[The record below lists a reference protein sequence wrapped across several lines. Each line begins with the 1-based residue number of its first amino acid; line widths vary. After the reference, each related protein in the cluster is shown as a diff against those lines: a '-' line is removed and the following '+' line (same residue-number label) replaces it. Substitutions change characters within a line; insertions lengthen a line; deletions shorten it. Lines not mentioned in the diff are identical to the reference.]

1 LRSRETTGIVG
12 FVRRAVVSLC
22 LLVGLAAVPAALAWT
37 TLTGGVQNTVV
48 PSLLVTQQGS
58 ELVSWDSPVGGTIA
72 ISRNHAPAKVL
83 VSGDP
88 AANRTQL
95 VQLPSGAIQ
104 LYYPNAQG
112 VGRLTSTDDGQT
124 WSANAQT
131 QSHTT
136 GSVMAAAVAPDGT
149 PYFAQDST
157 AGVNVFRGL
166 NGEYVKNVFPR
177 CCGYAESLAVDT
189 DGLVQVAFFSNAT
202 ADGTFLYEQLG
213 ADLSPTGST
222 ELKPTGQ
229 HTDRVPLVSDKLGN
243 TFLAWP
249 PGSPEATSLTV
260 VPFRAGRPAGEG
272 VSFRGPFSG
281 GDPHMALTLDAQD
294 RLWIVWTGGGAV
306 HAARSRSHGEHFGA
320 AVSVAVPGTMVQVSA
335 AGIDGNPGSVDVVV
349 NTGANLLQQALQPG
363 LSVRVT
369 KTTKKVGKKKLVTH
383 WAQALDDGFP
393 VPTASFRIGG
403 RTYHANAQGKAKVPV
418 GSGKAS
424 APGYAGANLKIR

>member
-1 LRSRETTGIVG
+1 LRSCETTGIVG

-22 LLVGLAAVPAALAWT
+22 LLVALAAVPAALAWT

-48 PSLLVTQQGS
+48 ASLLVTQQGS
-58 ELVSWDSPVGGTIA
+58 ELVTWDSPVGGTIA

-95 VQLPSGAIQ
+95 VQLPNGAIQ

-124 WSANAQT
+124 WSANTQT
-131 QSHTT
+131 QSHAT
-136 GSVMAAAVAPDGT
+136 GPVMAAAVAPDGT

-189 DGLVQVAFFSNAT
+189 AGLVQVAFFSNAT
-202 ADGTFLYEQLG
+202 ADGTFLYERLG
-213 ADLSPTGST
+213 ADLIPAGST

-229 HTDRVPLVSDKLGN
+229 HTDRVPLVTDKLGN

-249 PGSPEATSLTV
+249 PGSPDATSLTV
-260 VPFRAGRPAGEG
+260 VPFRGGQPAGDG
-272 VSFRGPFSG
+272 VSFRGPFTG

-306 HAARSRSHGEHFGA
+306 HAARSRSHGQHFGA
-320 AVSVAVPGTMVQVSA
+320 TVSVSVPGTTYQVSA

-369 KTTKKVGKKKLVTH
+369 KTMKKVGKRTVVTH
-383 WAQALDDGFP
+383 WAQGLDDGFP
-393 VPTASFRIGG
+393 VPAASFRVGR

-424 APGYAGANLKIR
+424 APGYVGTNVKIR

>member
-1 LRSRETTGIVG
+1 M
-12 FVRRAVVSLC
+12 RRTLVLAC
-22 LLVGLAAVPAALAWT
+22 LLAAFAAVPAAFAWT
-37 TLTGGVQNTVV
+37 TLTSGVQNSVV
-48 PSLLVTQQGS
+48 ASMLVTQQGS
-58 ELVSWDSPVGGTIA
+58 ELISWDSPVGGTIS
-72 ISRNHAPAKVL
+72 ITRNHGPAKVL
-83 VSGDP
+83 VTGDP

-95 VQLPSGAIQ
+95 VQQPSGAIQ

-124 WSANAQT
+124 WSANVQT

-136 GSVMAAAVAPDGT
+136 GPVMAAAVAPDGT

-189 DGLVQVAFFSNAT
+189 AGLVQVAFFSNAT
-202 ADGTFLYEQLG
+202 ADGTFLYERLG
-213 ADLSPTGST
+213 ADITPTGST

-229 HTDRVPLVSDKLGN
+229 HTDRVPLVADRLGN

-249 PGSPEATSLTV
+249 PGSPDATSLSV
-260 VPFRAGRPAGEG
+260 VPFRGGQPAGDG
-272 VSFRGPFSG
+272 VPFRGPFTG
-281 GDPHMALTLDAQD
+281 GDPHMVLALDAQD

-320 AVSVAVPGTMVQVSA
+320 AVSVTVPGSTYQVSA
-335 AGIDGNPGSVDVVV
+335 AAIDGSPGSIDVVV
-349 NTGANLLQQALQPG
+349 DTGASLLQQTLQPG
-363 LSVRVT
+363 LSVVVS
-369 KTTKKVGKKKLVTH
+369 KTTKKVGKKKLLTH

-403 RTYHANAQGKAKVPV
+403 RTFHANAQGKAKVPV
-418 GSGKAS
+418 GAGKAS
-424 APGYAGANLKIR
+424 APGYVGANVRIR

>member
-1 LRSRETTGIVG
+1 M
-12 FVRRAVVSLC
+12 RRAVLSVC
-22 LLVGLAAVPAALAWT
+22 LLAGLATVPVALAWT
-37 TLTGGVQNTVV
+37 PLASGVQNTVV

-58 ELVSWDSPVGGTIA
+58 ELVSWDSPVAGTIS
-72 ISRNHAPAKVL
+72 ISRNHGAAKVL

-88 AANRTQL
+88 VANRTQL
-95 VQLPSGAIQ
+95 VQQPSGAIQ

-112 VGRLTSTDDGQT
+112 VGHLTSTDDGQT

-131 QSHTT
+131 QSHAT
-136 GSVMAAAVAPDGT
+136 GPVMAASVAADGT

-189 DGLVQVAFFSNAT
+189 AGLVQVAFFSNAT
-202 ADGTFLYEQLG
+202 ADGTFLYERLG

-229 HTDRVPLVSDKLGN
+229 HTDRVPLVADKLGN
-243 TFLAWP
+243 TFMAWP
-249 PGSPEATSLTV
+249 PGSPDATSLTV
-260 VPFRAGRPAGEG
+260 VPFRGGQPAGDG
-272 VSFRGPFSG
+272 VSFRGPFTG
-281 GDPHMALTLDAQD
+281 GDPHMALALDAQD

-320 AVSVAVPGTMVQVSA
+320 AVSVPVPGTMVQVSA
-335 AGIDGNPGSVDVVV
+335 AGIDGDPGSVDVVV
-349 NTGANLLQQALQPG
+349 NTGANLLEQTLQPG
-363 LSVRVT
+363 LTVLVS
-369 KTTKKVGKKKLVTH
+369 KTTKTVGTKKVVTR

-393 VPTASFRIGG
+393 VPTATFRIGG
-403 RTYHANAQGKAKVPV
+403 RTYHANAAGKAKLPA
-418 GSGKAS
+418 GSGKAA
-424 APGYAGANLKIR
+424 APGYIGASFRVR

>member
-1 LRSRETTGIVG
+1 
-12 FVRRAVVSLC
+12 VRRTLALACVLAA
-22 LLVGLAAVPAALAWT
+22 LAAVPAAFAWT
-37 TLTGGVQNTVV
+37 TLTGGVQNSVV
-48 PSLLVTQQGS
+48 ASMLVTQQGS
-58 ELVSWDSPVGGTIA
+58 ELISWDSPVGGTIS
-72 ISRNHAPAKVL
+72 ITRNHGPAKVL
-83 VSGDP
+83 VTGDP

-95 VQLPSGAIQ
+95 VQQPSGAIQ

-112 VGRLTSTDDGQT
+112 VGRLASTDDGQT
-124 WSANAQT
+124 WSANVQT

-136 GSVMAAAVAPDGT
+136 GPVMAATVAPDGT

-189 DGLVQVAFFSNAT
+189 AGLVQVAFFSNAT
-202 ADGTFLYEQLG
+202 ADGTFLYERLG
-213 ADLSPTGST
+213 GDLTPTGST

-229 HTDRVPLVSDKLGN
+229 HTDRVPLVADRLGN

-249 PGSPEATSLTV
+249 PGSPDATSLSV
-260 VPFRAGRPAGEG
+260 VPFRGGQPAGDG
-272 VSFRGPFSG
+272 VPFRGLFTG
-281 GDPHMALTLDAQD
+281 GDPHMVLALDAQD

-320 AVSVAVPGTMVQVSA
+320 AVSVTVPGSTYQVSA
-335 AGIDGNPGSVDVVV
+335 AAIDGSPGSIDVVV
-349 NTGANLLQQALQPG
+349 DTGASLLQQTLQPG
-363 LSVRVT
+363 LSVVVS
-369 KTTKKVGKKKLVTH
+369 KTTKKVGKKKLLTH

-403 RTYHANAQGKAKVPV
+403 RTFHANAQGKAKVPV
-418 GSGKAS
+418 GAGKAS
-424 APGYAGANLKIR
+424 APGYVGANVRIR

>member
-1 LRSRETTGIVG
+1 M
-12 FVRRAVVSLC
+12 RRV
-22 LLVGLAAVPAALAWT
+22 LVPVCILAALAVVPAALAWT
-37 TLTGGVQNTVV
+37 TLTSGVQNTVV
-48 PSLLVTQQGS
+48 ASMLVTQQGS
-58 ELVSWDSPVGGTIA
+58 ELVSWDSPVGGTISIA
-72 ISRNHAPAKVL
+72 RNHGPAKVL
-83 VSGDP
+83 VTGDP

-95 VQLPSGAIQ
+95 VQQPSGAIQ

-124 WSANAQT
+124 WSANVQT
-131 QSHTT
+131 QSHAV
-136 GSVMAAAVAPDGT
+136 GPVMAAAVAPDGT

-177 CCGYAESLAVDT
+177 CCGYAESLAVDSA
-189 DGLVQVAFFSNAT
+189 GLVQVAFFSNAT
-202 ADGTFLYEQLG
+202 ADGTFLYERLG
-213 ADLSPTGST
+213 ADLTPAGST

-229 HTDRVPLVSDKLGN
+229 HTDRVPLVADKLGN

-249 PGSPEATSLTV
+249 PGSPDATSLDV
-260 VPFRAGRPAGEG
+260 VPFRSGQPAGDG
-272 VSFRGPFSG
+272 VPFRGPFTG
-281 GDPHMALTLDAQD
+281 GDPHMALSLDALD

-320 AVSVAVPGTMVQVSA
+320 TVSVAVPGSLYQVSA
-335 AGIDGNPGSVDVVV
+335 AAVDGNPGSVDVVV
-349 NTGANLLQQALQPG
+349 NTGASLLQQSLQPG
-363 LSVRVT
+363 LSVVVS
-369 KTTKKVGKKKLVTH
+369 KTTKRVGRKKVVTH

-403 RTYHANAQGKAKVPV
+403 RTFHANAQGKAKVPV

-424 APGYAGANLKIR
+424 APGYAGANVRIR

>member
-1 LRSRETTGIVG
+1 M
-12 FVRRAVVSLC
+12 RRAVVS
-22 LLVGLAAVPAALAWT
+22 VFFIAALAAVPAALAWT
-37 TLTGGVQNTVV
+37 TLTGGVGNTTVA
-48 PSLLVTQQGS
+48 SLLVTQQGS
-58 ELVSWDSPVGGTIA
+58 ELVSWDSPVGGTIS
-72 ISRNHAPAKVL
+72 ISRNHGPAKVL

-88 AANRTQL
+88 VANRTQL
-95 VQLPSGAIQ
+95 VQQPSGAIQ

-124 WSANAQT
+124 WSANVQT
-131 QSHTT
+131 QSHAV
-136 GSVMAAAVAPDGT
+136 GPVMAAAVAPDGT

-189 DGLVQVAFFSNAT
+189 AGLVQVAFFSNAT
-202 ADGTFLYEQLG
+202 ADGTFLYERLG
-213 ADLSPTGST
+213 ADLTPAGST

-229 HTDRVPLVSDKLGN
+229 HTDRVPLVADKLGN

-249 PGSPEATSLTV
+249 PGSPDATSLTV
-260 VPFRAGRPAGEG
+260 VPFRGGQPAGDG
-272 VSFRGPFSG
+272 VGFRGPFTG

-294 RLWIVWTGGGAV
+294 RLWIVWTGGGSV

-320 AVSVAVPGTMVQVSA
+320 TVSVPVPGTMYQVSA

-349 NTGANLLQQALQPG
+349 NTGANLLEQSLQPG
-363 LSVRVT
+363 LTVVVS
-369 KTTKKVGKKKLVTH
+369 KTTKKIGKKKIVTH

-393 VPTASFRIGG
+393 VPTASFRIAG

-424 APGYAGANLKIR
+424 APGYVGANVKIR

>member
-1 LRSRETTGIVG
+1 M
-12 FVRRAVVSLC
+12 RRAVLSIC
-22 LLVGLAAVPAALAWT
+22 LLAGLATVPVALAWT

-48 PSLLVTQQGS
+48 ASLLVTQQGS
-58 ELVSWDSPVGGTIA
+58 ELVSWDSPVGGTISVA
-72 ISRNHAPAKVL
+72 RNHGPAKVL
-83 VSGDP
+83 VTGDP

-95 VQLPSGAIQ
+95 VQQPSGAIQ

-124 WSANAQT
+124 WSANVQT

-136 GSVMAAAVAPDGT
+136 GPVMAAAVAPDGT

-189 DGLVQVAFFSNAT
+189 AGLVQVAFFSNAT
-202 ADGTFLYEQLG
+202 ADGTFLYERLG
-213 ADLSPTGST
+213 ADLTPAGTT

-229 HTDRVPLVSDKLGN
+229 HTDRVPLVADKLGDI
-243 TFLAWP
+243 FLAWP
-249 PGSPEATSLTV
+249 PGSPDATSLTV
-260 VPFRAGRPAGEG
+260 VPFRSGQPAGDG
-272 VSFRGPFSG
+272 VSFRGPFTG
-281 GDPHMALTLDAQD
+281 GDPHMALALDAQD
-294 RLWIVWTGGGAV
+294 RLWVVWTGGGAV

-320 AVSVAVPGTMVQVSA
+320 TVSIPVPGSTYQVSA
-335 AGIDGNPGSVDVVV
+335 AGIDGSPGSVDVVV
-349 NTGANLLQQALQPG
+349 NTGATLLQQSLQPG
-363 LSVRVT
+363 LSVVVS
-369 KTTKKVGKKKLVTH
+369 KTTKKVGKKKVVTH

-403 RTYHANAQGKAKVPV
+403 RTFHANALGKAKVPV

-424 APGYAGANLKIR
+424 APGYVGANVRIR

>member
-1 LRSRETTGIVG
+1 M
-12 FVRRAVVSLC
+12 RRAVLSVC
-22 LLVGLAAVPAALAWT
+22 LLAGLATVPVALAWT

-58 ELVSWDSPVGGTIA
+58 ELVSWDSPVGGTI
-72 ISRNHAPAKVL
+72 SVTRNHGPAKVL
-83 VSGDP
+83 VTGDP

-95 VQLPSGAIQ
+95 VQQPSGAIQ

-124 WSANAQT
+124 WSANVQT

-136 GSVMAAAVAPDGT
+136 GPVMAAAVAPDGT

-189 DGLVQVAFFSNAT
+189 TGLVQVAFFSNAT
-202 ADGTFLYEQLG
+202 ADGTFVYERLG
-213 ADLSPTGST
+213 ADLTPAGTT

-229 HTDRVPLVSDKLGN
+229 HTDRVPLVADRLGN

-249 PGSPEATSLTV
+249 PGSPDATSLTV
-260 VPFRAGRPAGEG
+260 VPFRSGQPAGDG
-272 VSFRGPFSG
+272 VSFRGPFTG
-281 GDPHMALTLDAQD
+281 GDPHMALALDGQD

-306 HAARSRSHGEHFGA
+306 HAARSRSHGAHFGA
-320 AVSVAVPGTMVQVSA
+320 TVSVAVPGSIYQVSA
-335 AGIDGNPGSVDVVV
+335 AGIDGSPGSVDVVV
-349 NTGANLLQQALQPG
+349 NTGANLLQQSLQPG
-363 LSVRVT
+363 LSVVVS
-369 KTTKKVGKKKLVTH
+369 KTTKKVGKKKVATH

-393 VPTASFRIGG
+393 VPTASFRIAG
-403 RTYHANAQGKAKVPV
+403 RTFHANAQGKAKVPV

-424 APGYAGANLKIR
+424 APGYVGTNVRIR

>member
-1 LRSRETTGIVG
+1 M
-12 FVRRAVVSLC
+12 RRAVVS
-22 LLVGLAAVPAALAWT
+22 VFFIAALAAVPAALAWT
-37 TLTGGVQNTVV
+37 TLTGGVGNTTVA
-48 PSLLVTQQGS
+48 SLLVTQQGS
-58 ELVSWDSPVGGTIA
+58 ELVSWDSPVGGTIS
-72 ISRNHAPAKVL
+72 ISRNHGPARVL

-88 AANRTQL
+88 VANRTQL
-95 VQLPSGAIQ
+95 VQQPSGAIQ

-124 WSANAQT
+124 WSANVQT
-131 QSHTT
+131 QSHAV
-136 GSVMAAAVAPDGT
+136 GPVMAAAVAPDGT

-189 DGLVQVAFFSNAT
+189 AGLVQVAFFSNAT
-202 ADGTFLYEQLG
+202 ADGTFLYERLG
-213 ADLSPTGST
+213 ADLTPAGST

-229 HTDRVPLVSDKLGN
+229 HTDRVPLVADKLGN

-249 PGSPEATSLTV
+249 PGSPDATSLTV
-260 VPFRAGRPAGEG
+260 VPFRGGQPAGDG
-272 VSFRGPFSG
+272 VGFRGPFTG

-294 RLWIVWTGGGAV
+294 RLWIVWTGGGSV

-320 AVSVAVPGTMVQVSA
+320 TVSVPVPGTMYQVSA

-349 NTGANLLQQALQPG
+349 NTGANLLEQSLQPG
-363 LSVRVT
+363 LTVVVS
-369 KTTKKVGKKKLVTH
+369 KTTKKIGKKKIVTH

-393 VPTASFRIGG
+393 VPTASFRIAG

-424 APGYAGANLKIR
+424 APGYVGANVKIR

>member
-1 LRSRETTGIVG
+1 M
-12 FVRRAVVSLC
+12 
-22 LLVGLAAVPAALAWT
+22 
-37 TLTGGVQNTVV
+37 QNTVV
-48 PSLLVTQQGS
+48 ASMLVTQQGS
-58 ELVSWDSPVGGTIA
+58 ELVSWDSPVGGTISIA
-72 ISRNHAPAKVL
+72 RNHGPAKVL

-95 VQLPSGAIQ
+95 VQQPTGAIQ

-124 WSANAQT
+124 WSANVQT

-136 GSVMAAAVAPDGT
+136 GPVMAAAVAADGT

-189 DGLVQVAFFSNAT
+189 AGLVQVAFFSNAT
-202 ADGTFLYEQLG
+202 ADGTFLYERLG
-213 ADLSPTGST
+213 ADLTPAGTT

-229 HTDRVPLVSDKLGN
+229 HRDRVPLVADKLGN

-249 PGSPEATSLTV
+249 PGSPDATSLTRRP
-260 VPFRAGRPAGEG
+260 VPERPARRRRRPLPRPVHGRRPAHGARARRAGPPLDRLDGRRRGA
-272 VSFRGPFSG
+272 RGPIAQ
-281 GDPHMALTLDAQD
+281 PRRAL
-294 RLWIVWTGGGAV
+294 
-306 HAARSRSHGEHFGA
+306 RST
-320 AVSVAVPGTMVQVSA
+320 VSVAVPGTMDQVSA
-335 AGIDGNPGSVDVVV
+335 AGIDGSPGSVDVVV
-349 NTGANLLQQALQPG
+349 NTGANLLQQSLQPG
-363 LSVRVT
+363 LSVVVS
-369 KTTKKVGKKKLVTH
+369 KTTKKVGKKKVVTH

-403 RTYHANAQGKAKVPV
+403 RTFHANAQGKAKVPV

-424 APGYAGANLKIR
+424 APGYVGANVRIR